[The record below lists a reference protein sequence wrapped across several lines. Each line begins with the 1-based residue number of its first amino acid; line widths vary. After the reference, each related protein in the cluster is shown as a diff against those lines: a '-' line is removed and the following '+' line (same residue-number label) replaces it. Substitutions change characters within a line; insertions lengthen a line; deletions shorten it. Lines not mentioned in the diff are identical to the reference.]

1 MSTITHGRWG
11 GNQMYWQTL
20 EAIGQTATS
29 VLYARTYA
37 KAGDAHRPTVNA
49 LSELDATPDYR
60 DDETAT
66 ERLERL
72 IPRYKHGV

>member
-1 MSTITHGRWG
+1 MRSGVLA
-11 GNQMYWQTL
+11 TL
-20 EAIGQTATS
+20 EVLGQTATS
-29 VLYARTYA
+29 VLCARTYA

-49 LSELDATPDYR
+49 LPDYR
-60 DDETAT
+60 DGETAT